1 MPAHLLINMP
11 IKYGDLTIIYNK
23 EQITVFSS
31 LLTWLQ
37 YEYSPPTDSKYV
49 FLFDDGEICEANDK
63 TTDYKFK
70 FVTGVS
76 SAMPIY
82 FEKTLNVKDH
92 RTFFYKRPTE
102 NANNKRSLNFTNL
115 FGSYSK
121 YRIKDVIASIY
132 NSIYYCRKDLSI
144 PEIFGIIR
152 TQSNDYMPRFQFAYD
167 DDYFSKDEIVY
178 LIHCIFSNGN
188 LRG

>member
-1 MPAHLLINMP
+1 MP
-11 IKYGDLTIIYNK
+11 IKYGDLTIIFNK
-23 EQITVFSS
+23 EQITIFSS

-70 FVTGVS
+70 FVVGVS
-76 SAMPIY
+76 SAMPMY

-92 RTFFYKRPTE
+92 HSRTFFYKRPTE
-102 NANNKRSLNFTNL
+102 NANNNNRLSLNFTNL
-115 FGSYSK
+115 FHSYSK
-121 YRIKDVIASIY
+121 YRVNDRIASIY
-132 NSIYYCRKDLSI
+132 NSIYYCHKDSST

-167 DDYFSKDEIVY
+167 DDEFSKDEIVY
-178 LIHCIFSNGN
+178 LIHSIFSKTN
-188 LRG
+188 L